1 MVEEE
6 EPVDVRAVRLG
17 GEAILTGAARV
28 LSLIA
33 RASVESSLCHLSTSA
48 WVPNDLYFSLF
59 VLERRITVLCRDSDS
74 NSVYDGDSNVD
85 FPLLSVSSLWTKDN
99 TPICYYTAGTTF
111 QEDWASLKVSVGR
124 DYVPRTMSVM
134 CPKIGNQTAF
144 MSKFSDEGRSD
155 NLLLDYRPS
164 RPHDKRKYIFDRPP
178 PEFTGLD
185 PLRKVDK
192 YFLLE
197 RVQSLRKAARPLK
210 SSASPAL
217 LHESDLKK
225 LKGGKKTTKAL
236 REVCS
241 SVVVAIE
248 EVYGTMRGVCDS
260 YRNSS
265 EEAVG
270 TAIARRWPTEKE
282 GLFTH
287 FIQP

>member
-1 MVEEE
+1 MIGHPSIAAAAVVVVSLSRLTICLGAVMRHEDPPIYEDV
-6 EPVDVRAVRLG
+6 PV
-17 GEAILTGAARV
+17 
-28 LSLIA
+28 
-33 RASVESSLCHLSTSA
+33 
-48 WVPNDLYFSLF
+48 Y
-59 VLERRITVLCRDSDS
+59 
-74 NSVYDGDSNVD
+74 D

-111 QEDWASLKVSVGR
+111 QEDWASLEVSVGR

-134 CPKIGNQTAF
+134 CPKIDNHTAF

-155 NLLLDYRPS
+155 NLLVEYRPS

-185 PLRKVDK
+185 PLRKVDI

-197 RVQSLRKAARPLK
+197 RVRNLQAAARPLK
-210 SSASPAL
+210 SSTSPAL
-217 LHESDLKK
+217 LRESDLKK

-248 EVYGTMRGVCDS
+248 ELYGKFRGVCDS

-265 EEAVG
+265 KEAVG
-270 TAIARRWPTEKE
+270 TAIAREWPTDKE